1 MYFLFLFLLFINLSE
16 SYIFTNFL
24 NNPIIKKLTPKE
36 FNINHYNDFLA
47 THIKSDRIMNKIHDI
62 NMDIFKKVTEY
73 LPEFHKAGDN
83 VLDMNQKTSKMIV
96 LEEKII
102 GLLNKLKENHLSLN
116 KYIDS
121 NESLTDQNKILK
133 KKLLNL
139 EEENKSLKIANNL
152 LGSKD
157 EKSFTKIKISNLI
170 KEVDQC
176 IQHLSELE

>member
-47 THIKSDRIMNKIHDI
+47 THIKNDRIMNKIHDI

-83 VLDMNQKTSKMIV
+83 VLDMNQKLIHNI
-96 LEEKII
+96 LES
-102 GLLNKLKENHLSLN
+102 N
-116 KYIDS
+116 IDS
-121 NESLTDQNKILK
+121 EIK
-133 KKLLNL
+133 KKV
-139 EEENKSLKIANNL
+139 IASIL
-152 LGSKD
+152 DLTLVFDHAASHFLHIYQD
-157 EKSFTKIKISNLI
+157 FVHHIM
-170 KEVDQC
+170 
-176 IQHLSELE
+176 

>member
-62 NMDIFKKVTEY
+62 NMNIFKKVTEY

-83 VLDMNQKTSKMIV
+83 VLDMNQKLIHNI
-96 LEEKII
+96 LES
-102 GLLNKLKENHLSLN
+102 N
-116 KYIDS
+116 IDS
-121 NESLTDQNKILK
+121 EIK
-133 KKLLNL
+133 KKV
-139 EEENKSLKIANNL
+139 IASIL
-152 LGSKD
+152 DLTLVFDHAASHFLHIYQD
-157 EKSFTKIKISNLI
+157 FVHHIM
-170 KEVDQC
+170 
-176 IQHLSELE
+176 

>member
-62 NMDIFKKVTEY
+62 NMNIFKKVTEY

-83 VLDMNQKTSKMIV
+83 VLDMNQKLI
-96 LEEKII
+96 
-102 GLLNKLKENHLSLN
+102 H
-116 KYIDS
+116 
-121 NESLTDQNKILK
+121 KILESNIDPDFK
-133 KKLLNL
+133 KKV
-139 EEENKSLKIANNL
+139 IAAIL
-152 LGSKD
+152 DLTLVFDHAASHFLHIYQD
-157 EKSFTKIKISNLI
+157 FVHHIM
-170 KEVDQC
+170 
-176 IQHLSELE
+176 

>member
-83 VLDMNQKTSKMIV
+83 VLDMNQKLIHNI
-96 LEEKII
+96 LES
-102 GLLNKLKENHLSLN
+102 N
-116 KYIDS
+116 IDS
-121 NESLTDQNKILK
+121 EIK
-133 KKLLNL
+133 KKV
-139 EEENKSLKIANNL
+139 IASIL
-152 LGSKD
+152 DLTLVFDHAASHFLHIYQD
-157 EKSFTKIKISNLI
+157 FVHHIM
-170 KEVDQC
+170 
-176 IQHLSELE
+176 

>member
-83 VLDMNQKTSKMIV
+83 VLDMNQKLIHNI
-96 LEEKII
+96 LES
-102 GLLNKLKENHLSLN
+102 N
-116 KYIDS
+116 IDP
-121 NESLTDQNKILK
+121 EIK
-133 KKLLNL
+133 KKV
-139 EEENKSLKIANNL
+139 IASIL
-152 LGSKD
+152 DLTLVFDHAASHFLHIYQD
-157 EKSFTKIKISNLI
+157 FVHHIM
-170 KEVDQC
+170 
-176 IQHLSELE
+176 

>member
-62 NMDIFKKVTEY
+62 NMDIFKKVTKY

-83 VLDMNQKTSKMIV
+83 VLDMNQKLIHNI
-96 LEEKII
+96 LES
-102 GLLNKLKENHLSLN
+102 N
-116 KYIDS
+116 IDS
-121 NESLTDQNKILK
+121 EIK
-133 KKLLNL
+133 KKV
-139 EEENKSLKIANNL
+139 IASIL
-152 LGSKD
+152 DLTLVFDHAASHFLHIYQD
-157 EKSFTKIKISNLI
+157 FVHHIM
-170 KEVDQC
+170 
-176 IQHLSELE
+176 